1 MNQTASSLG
10 ARAALEMAFT
20 RDHDEEADCQARW
33 QKLGV
38 AAAAVDFGG
47 PFEIQ
52 VPRVIERAIVAARR
66 EGVVSETHGE
76 LGAVAGAAHE
86 AMSQLGQK
94 AFGLNV
100 GGKAAICRQ
109 GDHLVVA
116 VVASVGLV
124 HLDDVAVGLGH
135 RVAVSGRPP
144 EKSSQK

>member
-1 MNQTASSLG
+1 MSQTASRVV
-10 ARAALEMAFT
+10 ARAALEMALT
-20 RDHDEEADCQARW
+20 WDRDEEAECRAKW
-33 QKLGV
+33 QRQGV

-47 PFEIQ
+47 PFESQ
-52 VPRVIERAIVAARR
+52 VPKVIERAIVAARR
-66 EGVVSETHGE
+66 EGVIGDSHGE

-86 AMSQLGQK
+86 AMSQLSAK
-94 AFGLNV
+94 AVGLNV

-135 RVAVSGRPP
+135 RVAVSGCMSPP
-144 EKSSQK
+144 